1 MAKVKKVL
9 TPGSYTMK
17 GKDTSTPKG
26 KRKKTGRPASLKKAK
41 RAKLKHR
48 EKYREQDMLE
58 AIRLVQQEDYSIS
71 RAALFINAVKENIVP
86 RMSLSD
92 RLRKGLAKTPLLG
105 RPQEWVAQYRYH
117 YCFCF

>member
-17 GKDTSTPKG
+17 GKDTSTPK

-58 AIRLVQQEDYSIS
+58 AIRLVQQED
-71 RAALFINAVKENIVP
+71 
-86 RMSLSD
+86 
-92 RLRKGLAKTPLLG
+92 
-105 RPQEWVAQYRYH
+105 
-117 YCFCF
+117 